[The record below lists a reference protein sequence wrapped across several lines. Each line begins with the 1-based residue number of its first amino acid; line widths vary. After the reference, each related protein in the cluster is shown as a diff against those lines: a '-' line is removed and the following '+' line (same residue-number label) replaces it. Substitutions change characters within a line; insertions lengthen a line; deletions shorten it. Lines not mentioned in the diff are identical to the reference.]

1 MKERHWRYSKSL
13 AELKHSNVVRA
24 TWTGLG
30 LGCHHTVWPLN
41 IMCGCVF
48 SQTHVQRHTQNFVWG
63 FLFSFLLHYA
73 KLLFWLN
80 CHFPTSHVWEPK
92 GPWVNINETLG
103 PMIMVI
109 ASVYVT
115 WVKDTVQPVW
125 EKDILDGRK
134 MDLVPQSHPYS
145 WHNHVQG
152 RWAFV
157 INLRWELPPSS
168 SFWSLT
174 TDEATLLA

>member
-1 MKERHWRYSKSL
+1 MCFLTNTCTETYT
-13 AELKHSNVVRA
+13 ELC
-24 TWTGLG
+24 L
-30 LGCHHTVWPLN
+30 
-41 IMCGCVF
+41 
-48 SQTHVQRHTQNFVWG
+48 G

-73 KLLFWLN
+73 KFLFWLN

-157 INLRWELPPSS
+157 IDQGWVWAFRLKQLNEWNCSSLRSENRAKS
-168 SFWSLT
+168 SFRRKCRAVS
-174 TDEATLLA
+174 